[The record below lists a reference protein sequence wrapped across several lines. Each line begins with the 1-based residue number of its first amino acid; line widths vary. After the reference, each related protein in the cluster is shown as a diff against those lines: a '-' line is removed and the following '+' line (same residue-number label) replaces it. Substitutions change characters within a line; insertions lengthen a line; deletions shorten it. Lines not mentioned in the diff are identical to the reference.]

1 MVSSGDIVKIKTQD
15 NDNSLFGLSRTA
27 STYGYGFH
35 LQLKPKQDTEYVVC
49 NGDDVSG
56 YTLIEKN
63 NPDTPIG
70 FVIKPNSYR
79 ISQVGYDWEQIEITI
94 TGKYQEEL
102 PHITPIGSQVVVF
115 ST

>member
-1 MVSSGDIVKIKTQD
+1 MKMNVSKVEEADK
-15 NDNSLFGLSRTA
+15 LCRTA

-35 LQLKPKQDTEYVVC
+35 LQIKPKQDTEYVVC
-49 NGDDVSG
+49 NGDDTNG

-63 NPDTPIG
+63 NPDIPIG
-70 FVIKPNSYR
+70 FVIKSNGYR

-102 PHITPIGSQVVVF
+102 PYISPIGSKVVVF
-115 ST
+115 SR